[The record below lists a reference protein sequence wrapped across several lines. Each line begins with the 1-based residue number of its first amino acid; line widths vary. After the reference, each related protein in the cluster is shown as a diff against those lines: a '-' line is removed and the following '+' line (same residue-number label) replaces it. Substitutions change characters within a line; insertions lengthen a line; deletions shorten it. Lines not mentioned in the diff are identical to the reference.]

1 MSDTD
6 LHLAAIMGGLSVR
19 TGQRVDLPL
28 LLDRW
33 RGFVREISEGLR
45 TTEDEFAR
53 ELAIRDLL
61 AEVITGVGAARG
73 QEISDAVRPADEAFR
88 LATRIVDHPQR
99 SIRADRWW
107 WSRKPA
113 GFGLFTQTTK

>member
-1 MSDTD
+1 METD
-6 LHLAAIMGGLSVR
+6 LQLAAIMGGLSVR

-33 RGFVREISEGLR
+33 SQFVREVQEGR
-45 TTEDEFAR
+45 RATDEEFAD

-73 QEISDAVRPADEAFR
+73 QEIAEAVRPADEAFR

-99 SIRADRWW
+99 SIRSDRWW
-107 WSRKPA
+107 WSRKPT
-113 GFGLFTQTTK
+113 GFGNFTQTT